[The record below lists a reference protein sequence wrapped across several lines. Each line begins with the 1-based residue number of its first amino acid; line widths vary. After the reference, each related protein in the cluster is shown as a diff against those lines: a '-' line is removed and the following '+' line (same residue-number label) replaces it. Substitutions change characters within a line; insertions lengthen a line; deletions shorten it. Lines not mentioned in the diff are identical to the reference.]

1 MSRNSTVLGFDTSG
15 EFCAVALSCNGTV
28 EASIF
33 EPMKRGQAERLFGL
47 IFDAMAH
54 ARLEFDDLDA
64 IGVGIGPGSFTGT
77 RVSVAAAR
85 GISMS
90 AKLPAIGVSR
100 FDSLAYGTEG
110 GVLAS
115 VRLRNGNYLLRPG
128 AGNAGVH
135 LNWSEISDLG
145 GFDGVVIGDDAEEIS
160 KKLNI
165 RHAAPAFGIAES
177 VALDAA
183 NRDSAAAQRPAPLY
197 SRPSAASSA
206 GAKRIAPQ

>member
-1 MSRNSTVLGFDTSG
+1 MSPNQTVLGFDTSG
-15 EFCAVALSCNGTV
+15 EYCAIALSCDGKL

-64 IGVGIGPGSFTGT
+64 VGVGIGPGSFTGT

-90 AKLPAIGVSR
+90 AKVPAIGVSR
-100 FDSLAYGTEG
+100 FDSLTYGTKAE
-110 GVLAS
+110 VLAS
-115 VRLRNGNYLLRPG
+115 VRLRNGNYLLRRST
-128 AGNAGVH
+128 GNEAMHV
-135 LNWSEISDLG
+135 NWNDMSEFG
-145 GFDGVVIGDDAEEIS
+145 GFDGVIIGDDAEEIS

-165 RHAAPAFGIAES
+165 RHASPAFSIAEA

-183 NRDSAAAQRPAPLY
+183 SRDSASVQRPAPLY
-197 SRPSAASSA
+197 ARPPAASSSA
-206 GAKRIAPQ
+206 AECNAAR

>member
-1 MSRNSTVLGFDTSG
+1 MSPDSTVLGFDTSG
-15 EFCAVALSCNGTV
+15 DFCAVALACNGRV

-64 IGVGIGPGSFTGT
+64 VGAGIGPGSFTGT
-77 RVSVAAAR
+77 RVSAAAAR

-90 AKLPAIGVSR
+90 AKVPAIGVSR
-100 FDSLAYGTEG
+100 FDSLAYGAKG

-128 AGNAGVH
+128 AGNAAMHV
-135 LNWSEISDLG
+135 NWSEMSGFG
-145 GFDGVVIGDDAEEIS
+145 GFDGVVIGDDAEGIS
-160 KKLNI
+160 KTMNI
-165 RHAAPAFGIAES
+165 RHAAPAFGIAEA
-177 VALDAA
+177 VALCAA
-183 NRDSAAAQRPAPLY
+183 NPDSAAAQRPAPLY
-197 SRPSAASSA
+197 ARPPTASSA
-206 GAKRIAPQ
+206 EAEGFAPR

>member
-1 MSRNSTVLGFDTSG
+1 MSRNSTVLGFDTTG
-15 EFCAVALSCNGTV
+15 EFCAVALSRNGTV
-28 EASIF
+28 EANIF

-47 IFDAMAH
+47 IFDAMAQ
-54 ARLEFDDLDA
+54 ARLVFDDLDA

-90 AKLPAIGVSR
+90 ARLPAIGVSR

-110 GVLAS
+110 RVLAS
-115 VRLRNGNYLLRPG
+115 VRLRNGNYLLRPD
-128 AGNAGVH
+128 AGNAVVH
-135 LNWSEISDLG
+135 LNWSDISDLG

-160 KKLNI
+160 NKLNI
-165 RHAAPAFGIAES
+165 RHASPAFGIAEA

-183 NRDSAAAQRPAPLY
+183 NRDSVAAQRPAPLY
-197 SRPSAASSA
+197 ARPLAASSA